1 MPLHK
6 PAIMR
11 CAGYK
16 VPSCHLAID
25 PALFYNS
32 QIVSTPFPLA
42 VNIPSDQEKLAR
54 KKPWTAALP
63 RAFSA
68 FK

>member
-1 MPLHK
+1 
-6 PAIMR
+6 
-11 CAGYK
+11 
-16 VPSCHLAID
+16 LAID